1 MALILRRGMFVE
13 KIGTILAVTFAFVL
27 AAQTEVFAQGTSGIT
42 GTIYDETQA
51 VVGEATI
58 SVISK
63 STNQTRQTVSSENGF
78 FSIQNLQPGDFLIEI
93 EAEGFNK
100 LKLEN
105 ISINIGETIL
115 LKSTLKAAKTED
127 VIEVLSG
134 DTSIVNT
141 FNPQIAGVISE
152 KAVENLP
159 LNGRNFL
166 ELGLLLP
173 GNTTAPVF
181 SPVKAFL
188 SQISSSG
195 QSARGNGVF
204 VDGADNNEDIVGG
217 LLQNFP
223 LDSIRE
229 FQIQLAQYSAESG
242 RSNSSIIN
250 IVTKKGSNQFHG
262 SGAFFF
268 RSDKLSGLPPTLDRN
283 AVAALGNPPFDR
295 QQYAFTLGGP
305 IKSDRLHFFNALEYR
320 NQDGISI
327 VGQRDPI
334 NRVINTVYAP
344 SPLRDFL
351 LTSRVDLALS
361 NTDQMFFRYGIQR
374 EDNMDVG
381 SPIRPISTPD
391 FRLKVFNR
399 SQSFVY
405 NWVHTFSPRL
415 LNDFTA
421 NETYYTDKIS
431 NTSERPFRILFPSVA
446 DGTPTQDT
454 PINDRQN
461 RFQIRDVLSLVA
473 GSHTIKFGGE
483 LHFVNTRGF
492 DGSFSDGSVTLREDF
507 ASRDRNG
514 DGKLDDTDIPL
525 VFTIRIASP
534 PSARTNSSNNK
545 YLSLFFQDNW
555 KATPNLTLNLGVRYE
570 LDTNVT
576 ARDNFNIVTPLITK
590 RPKIDGN
597 NFAPRIGF
605 NWSPFKDNKTSIRGG
620 YGVFYTRTLLSLATG
635 SKTSTSGLSFAEVR
649 GGSVLDR
656 NSKNFLP
663 GSPTL
668 NSNTFSGEFFEA
680 FNDFLVFDPNL
691 ATPYVQQFSFGID
704 RELPYNIVIS
714 ADALH
719 TYGVKF
725 IQSELL
731 SEDPSIFINVST
743 LKNWYDSF
751 LLKVERRRGK
761 NFNFLASYT
770 FAKSLTMSQDFQ
782 LIGTDNPNVNVDKG
796 PPPNDIRHRF
806 SFAGIYNAPF
816 GINISSILT
825 LESEVPVNIR
835 LSDGSRLPIAQVNA
849 GARQFKTG
857 AELNAFIRQINMGG
871 GVNGDPLP
879 FVADD
884 LKLGDGL
891 ASVDLRINKEF
902 KLKDNFS
909 LQGIVEV
916 FNVFNVTNIRGS
928 GINNFS
934 GIQNVLARD
943 SFAPRDPR
951 FLQASTFGRNIA
963 NAGGVFGTGGPRAF
977 QFAFR
982 LSF

>member
-1 MALILRRGMFVE
+1 MFVK
-13 KIGTILAVTFAFVL
+13 KIGTIIATASAFILVGYTGTFAQV
-27 AAQTEVFAQGTSGIT
+27 GTSGIT

-51 VVGEATI
+51 VVGGASI

-63 STNQTRQTVSSENGF
+63 STGQIRQTISAEDGF
-78 FSIQNLQPGDFLIEI
+78 FSIQNLQPGDFLIEV

-105 ISINIGETIL
+105 ISISIGETVL
-115 LKSTLKAAKTED
+115 LKEVILKTAKTEA
-127 VIEVLSG
+127 VIEVISG
-134 DTSIVNT
+134 ETSVVNT

-152 KAVENLP
+152 RSVENLP

-173 GNTTAPVF
+173 GNTTAPIF

-188 SQISSSG
+188 SQISSGG

-217 LLQNFP
+217 ILQNFP
-223 LDSIRE
+223 IDSVRE
-229 FQIQLAQYSAESG
+229 FQVQLAQYSAESG

-250 IVTKKGSNQFHG
+250 IVTKKGSNEFHG

-268 RSDKLSGLPPTLDRN
+268 RNDKLSGLPPTLDRN
-283 AVAALGNPPFDR
+283 SIASLGNPPFDR
-295 QQYAFTLGGP
+295 QQYAFTFGGP
-305 IKSDRLHFFNALEYR
+305 IKTDRIHFFNALEYR
-320 NQDGISI
+320 NQDGILI
-327 VGQRDPI
+327 VGQRDVV
-334 NRVINTVYAP
+334 NRVVNTVFAP
-344 SPLRDFL
+344 APLRDFL
-351 LTSRVDLALS
+351 LTSRVDLDLNS
-361 NTDQMFFRYGIQR
+361 RDHMFFRYGIQR
-374 EDNMDVG
+374 EDNIGIG
-381 SPIRPISTPD
+381 SAVRPISTPD
-391 FRLKVFNR
+391 YRLNVFNR

-421 NETYYTDKIS
+421 NETYYTDEIPVFS
-431 NTSERPFRILFPSVA
+431 QTPFTIRFPSVD
-446 DGTPTQDT
+446 DGSASQDA
-454 PINDRQN
+454 PVNDRQN
-461 RFQIRDVLSLVA
+461 RFQLKNVLSLVA

-483 LHFVNTRGF
+483 LHLVNTRGL
-492 DGSFSDGSVTLREDF
+492 DGSFSGGLVSLTENF

-514 DGKLDDTDIPL
+514 DGRIDDND
-525 VFTIRIASP
+525 IRIAFTAKVP
-534 PSARTNSSNNK
+534 TPLSARTVTNNNNK
-545 YLSLFFQDNW
+545 YLGLFFQDNW
-555 KATPNLTLNLGVRYE
+555 KVKSNLTLNLGLRYE

-576 ARDNFNIVTPLITK
+576 ARNNFVVVSPLVTQ

-620 YGVFYTRTLLSLATG
+620 YGVFYSRTLLALAAA
-635 SKTSTSGLSFAEVR
+635 SRISTSGLTVEIRR
-649 GGSVLDR
+649 GSAVDSNG
-656 NSKNFLP
+656 NFVP
-663 GSPTL
+663 NTPTL
-668 NSNTFSGEFFEA
+668 SANTFSGRILD
-680 FNDFLVFDPNL
+680 NSPGTDTTVFDPDL
-691 ATPYVQQFSFGID
+691 ATPYVQQFSFGIE

-719 TYGVKF
+719 AYGLKF
-725 IQSELL
+725 IQSQVI
-731 SEDPSIFINVST
+731 SEDPLIFSNVST
-743 LKNWYDSF
+743 LKNWYDS
-751 LLKVERRRGK
+751 LLVKVERRRGK
-761 NFNFLASYT
+761 LFNFLASYT

-782 LIGTDNPNVNVDKG
+782 IIGTDNPNVNVDKG

-857 AELNAFIRQINMGG
+857 AELNAFIQQINVGG
-871 GVNGDPLP
+871 GVDGIPLP
-879 FVADD
+879 FVADNI
-884 LKLGDGL
+884 KLGDGL
-891 ASVDLRINKEF
+891 ASLDLRINKEF
-902 KLKDNFS
+902 KLKDS
-909 LQGIVEV
+909 LSIQGIAEV
-916 FNVFNVTNIRGS
+916 FNVFNVTNVRGS
-928 GINNFS
+928 RINNFS
-934 GIQNVLARD
+934 GIQNVLVRD
-943 SFAPRDPR
+943 TSITTDPG
-951 FLQASTFGRNIA
+951 FLRASTFGRRIE

-977 QFAFR
+977 QFAVR
-982 LSF
+982 VSF